1 MEKPRSGNIRIRQR
15 VECAPDDRDA
25 RKAVPEIT
33 KPIEYGWLNEYG
45 SSTRTHK
52 NTVDLWIA
60 NARAIF
66 LRKIKP
72 TIDREGEIA

>member
-1 MEKPRSGNIRIRQR
+1 
-15 VECAPDDRDA
+15 
-25 RKAVPEIT
+25 VPEIT